1 MNVLRVAGH
10 SAIPVEDAV
19 AVEEPLELRLN
30 GFSFA
35 VLMRTPGD
43 DDVLAAGFL
52 FAEHVIASAGDI
64 DALEPCRDPDHP
76 HARNVLNVTLR
87 GTARENLDRM
97 LESRRCVVT
106 NSSCGVCGRLSLE
119 SLQVAAPFIDASMRL
134 EPALVRGLPEKLRG
148 RQSQFDETGGLHAA
162 GLFTAGGDCVS
173 VYEDVGRHNAVDKLV
188 GRALIDG
195 ELPASSRILA
205 VSGRASFELVQKAF
219 LSGIPVMAAVSAPS
233 SLAIQLADAAGITL
247 VAFVRDGRFNVY
259 THPERVRAQ
268 RETTEAQRHG
278 DAQSTTK

>member
-1 MNVLRVAGH
+1 MNVLRVAAH
-10 SAIPVEDAV
+10 SAFPVEDAV
-19 AVEEPLELRLN
+19 AIEEPLELRLH

-52 FAEHVIASAGDI
+52 FAERVIASAADI
-64 DALEPCRDPDHP
+64 EAIEPCPDRDHP
-76 HARNVLNVTLR
+76 HARNILNVKLR

-119 SLQVAAPFIDASMRL
+119 SLQVFAPFIDAPMQL
-134 EPALVRGLPEKLRG
+134 APALVRVLPERLRR
-148 RQSQFDETGGLHAA
+148 RQAKFDETGGLHAA
-162 GLFTAGGDCVS
+162 GLFSADGNCVN

-188 GRALIDG
+188 GGTLING
-195 ELPASSRILA
+195 ELPASSRILV

-247 VAFVRDGRFNVY
+247 IAFVRDGRFNVY
-259 THPERVRAQ
+259 THAGRVTGAM
-268 RETTEAQRHG
+268 TGSGGT
-278 DAQSTTK
+278 ST